1 MASAMSDPTLEA
13 LWKNVVD
20 NWDNDAAH
28 ATFLQHC
35 QSTEQLAEA
44 ALRYAGMR
52 GDRDRAASAKK
63 RLEAVTVLATS
74 SMLATRAEPLPVIP
88 RWFTVLVLVFFSAMG
103 GYVLLRALR

>member
-1 MASAMSDPTLEA
+1 MASAMSDSTLEA

-20 NWDNDAAH
+20 HWENDAAH

-44 ALRYAGMR
+44 AARYAGMR
-52 GDRDRAASAKK
+52 GDRDRGTVAQK

-74 SMLATRAEPLPVIP
+74 SMIAMRTARGPGLPK
-88 RWFTVLVLVFFSAMG
+88 WFTAVVLLFFSALG

>member
-20 NWDNDAAH
+20 HWDSDAAH

-44 ALRYAGMR
+44 AARYAGMR
-52 GDRDRAASAKK
+52 GDRERGESAQK
-63 RLEAVTVLATS
+63 RLDAVAALATS
-74 SMLATRAEPLPVIP
+74 SLLAGRTERTEGIP
-88 RWFTVLVLVFFSAMG
+88 KWFTVVVLMLFGAMG
-103 GYVLLRALR
+103 GYVILRGWR